1 LIEMRPLKSTPAHHT
16 GEFGELVCSNSFG
29 ALSPDRAAGL
39 LQKELRIFKS
49 LIIQTADKFAVPA
62 GGALA
67 VDRSKF
73 SIALTATLSN
83 HPLIEIKRFEQLDLP
98 SEENITI
105 LATGPLT
112 ADNLSYKI
120 QDFTGI
126 DDCHFFDAA
135 SPIIYGDSINK
146 EIVFKASRYDKG
158 DPAYLNCPMNKND
171 YIYFRNELI
180 EGEQANLKDFE
191 NLNDFKFFIYGGFSS
206 SQRSRIACFRGD
218 NIPEEDA
225 LKNNFPAQGI
235 KINGNF
241 LFDNA
246 TQDDFRSLLIEN
258 GVNQIKVGDIWTIGD
273 RGAQGII
280 DNSDIKHLDEKI
292 FYLRDVKVKV
302 NVVGIDE
309 LQIPSGRSKKLVNT
323 VEASTRLDAIASA
336 GFRISRTKIIERI
349 ENGMLKLNGSKVNK
363 PTINLKIGD
372 KLELENKGFIE
383 IINLEI
389 TKRERWKVK
398 LLRK

>member
-1 LIEMRPLKSTPAHHT
+1 MI
-16 GEFGELVCSNSFG
+16 
-29 ALSPDRAAGL
+29 
-39 LQKELRIFKS
+39 
-49 LIIQTADKFAVPA
+49 
-62 GGALA
+62 
-67 VDRSKF
+67 
-73 SIALTATLSN
+73 
-83 HPLIEIKRFEQLDLP
+83 DL
-98 SEENITI
+98 
-105 LATGPLT
+105 
-112 ADNLSYKI
+112 
-120 QDFTGI
+120 
-126 DDCHFFDAA
+126 
-135 SPIIYGDSINK
+135 K
-146 EIVFKASRYDKG
+146 EILINSNYKKETE
-158 DPAYLNCPMNKND
+158 
-171 YIYFRNELI
+171 ELI
-180 EGEQANLKDFE
+180 NIANLAYKHWETYWTGFNSTYVCEEILKDFE

-225 LKNNFPAQGI
+225 LKSNFPAQGI

-280 DNSDIKHLDEKI
+280 DNLDIEHLDEKI
-292 FYLRDVKVKV
+292 FYLRDVKVKI
-302 NVVGIDE
+302 NLVGIGE
-309 LQIPSGRSKKLVNT
+309 LQIPAGRSKKLVNT

-383 IINLEI
+383 ILNLEI

>member
-1 LIEMRPLKSTPAHHT
+1 MI
-16 GEFGELVCSNSFG
+16 
-29 ALSPDRAAGL
+29 
-39 LQKELRIFKS
+39 
-49 LIIQTADKFAVPA
+49 
-62 GGALA
+62 
-67 VDRSKF
+67 
-73 SIALTATLSN
+73 
-83 HPLIEIKRFEQLDLP
+83 DL
-98 SEENITI
+98 
-105 LATGPLT
+105 
-112 ADNLSYKI
+112 
-120 QDFTGI
+120 
-126 DDCHFFDAA
+126 
-135 SPIIYGDSINK
+135 K
-146 EIVFKASRYDKG
+146 EILIKSNYK
-158 DPAYLNCPMNKND
+158 KETE
-171 YIYFRNELI
+171 ELI
-180 EGEQANLKDFE
+180 NIANLAYKHWETYWTGFNSTYVCEEILKDFE

-225 LKNNFPAQGI
+225 LKSNFPAQGI

-280 DNSDIKHLDEKI
+280 DNSNIKHLDEKI

-323 VEASTRLDAIASA
+323 VEASKRLDAIASA
-336 GFRISRTKIIERI
+336 GFRVSRTKIIERI
-349 ENGMLKLNGSKVNK
+349 ENGMLRLNGSKVNK

-383 IINLEI
+383 ILNLEI
-389 TKRERWKVK
+389 TKRERWKVQ

>member
-1 LIEMRPLKSTPAHHT
+1 MI
-16 GEFGELVCSNSFG
+16 
-29 ALSPDRAAGL
+29 
-39 LQKELRIFKS
+39 
-49 LIIQTADKFAVPA
+49 
-62 GGALA
+62 
-67 VDRSKF
+67 
-73 SIALTATLSN
+73 
-83 HPLIEIKRFEQLDLP
+83 DL
-98 SEENITI
+98 
-105 LATGPLT
+105 
-112 ADNLSYKI
+112 
-120 QDFTGI
+120 
-126 DDCHFFDAA
+126 
-135 SPIIYGDSINK
+135 K
-146 EIVFKASRYDKG
+146 EILINSNYKKETE
-158 DPAYLNCPMNKND
+158 
-171 YIYFRNELI
+171 ELI
-180 EGEQANLKDFE
+180 NIANLAYKHWETYWTGFNSTYVCEEILKDFE

-225 LKNNFPAQGI
+225 LKSNFPAQGI

-258 GVNQIKVGDIWTIGD
+258 GVNQLKVGDIWTIGD

-280 DNSDIKHLDEKI
+280 DNLDIEHLDEKI
-292 FYLRDVKVKV
+292 FYLRDVKVKI

-336 GFRISRTKIIERI
+336 GFRVSRTKIIERI
-349 ENGMLKLNGSKVNK
+349 ENGMLRLNGSKVNK

-383 IINLEI
+383 ILNLEI

>member
-1 LIEMRPLKSTPAHHT
+1 MI
-16 GEFGELVCSNSFG
+16 
-29 ALSPDRAAGL
+29 
-39 LQKELRIFKS
+39 
-49 LIIQTADKFAVPA
+49 
-62 GGALA
+62 
-67 VDRSKF
+67 
-73 SIALTATLSN
+73 
-83 HPLIEIKRFEQLDLP
+83 DL
-98 SEENITI
+98 
-105 LATGPLT
+105 
-112 ADNLSYKI
+112 
-120 QDFTGI
+120 
-126 DDCHFFDAA
+126 
-135 SPIIYGDSINK
+135 K
-146 EIVFKASRYDKG
+146 EILINSNYKKETE
-158 DPAYLNCPMNKND
+158 
-171 YIYFRNELI
+171 ELI
-180 EGEQANLKDFE
+180 NIANLAYKHWETYWTGFNSTYVCEEILKDFE

-225 LKNNFPAQGI
+225 LKSNFPAQGI

-280 DNSDIKHLDEKI
+280 DNSDINYLDEKI

-336 GFRISRTKIIERI
+336 GFRVSRTKIIERI
-349 ENGMLKLNGSKVNK
+349 ENGMLRLNGSKVNK

-383 IINLEI
+383 ILNLEV

>member
-1 LIEMRPLKSTPAHHT
+1 MI
-16 GEFGELVCSNSFG
+16 
-29 ALSPDRAAGL
+29 
-39 LQKELRIFKS
+39 
-49 LIIQTADKFAVPA
+49 
-62 GGALA
+62 
-67 VDRSKF
+67 
-73 SIALTATLSN
+73 
-83 HPLIEIKRFEQLDLP
+83 DL
-98 SEENITI
+98 
-105 LATGPLT
+105 
-112 ADNLSYKI
+112 
-120 QDFTGI
+120 
-126 DDCHFFDAA
+126 
-135 SPIIYGDSINK
+135 K
-146 EIVFKASRYDKG
+146 EILINSNYKKETE
-158 DPAYLNCPMNKND
+158 
-171 YIYFRNELI
+171 ELI
-180 EGEQANLKDFE
+180 NIANLAYKHWETYWTGFNSTYVCEEILKDFE

-225 LKNNFPAQGI
+225 LKSNFPAQGI

-280 DNSDIKHLDEKI
+280 DNLDIEHLDEKI
-292 FYLRDVKVKV
+292 FYLRDVKVKI
-302 NVVGIDE
+302 NLVGIDE

-349 ENGMLKLNGSKVNK
+349 ENGMLRLNGSKVNK

-383 IINLEI
+383 ILNLEI

>member
-1 LIEMRPLKSTPAHHT
+1 MI
-16 GEFGELVCSNSFG
+16 
-29 ALSPDRAAGL
+29 
-39 LQKELRIFKS
+39 
-49 LIIQTADKFAVPA
+49 
-62 GGALA
+62 
-67 VDRSKF
+67 
-73 SIALTATLSN
+73 
-83 HPLIEIKRFEQLDLP
+83 DL
-98 SEENITI
+98 
-105 LATGPLT
+105 
-112 ADNLSYKI
+112 
-120 QDFTGI
+120 
-126 DDCHFFDAA
+126 
-135 SPIIYGDSINK
+135 K
-146 EIVFKASRYDKG
+146 EILINSNYKKETE
-158 DPAYLNCPMNKND
+158 
-171 YIYFRNELI
+171 ELI
-180 EGEQANLKDFE
+180 NIANLAYKHWETYWTGFNSTYVCEEILKDFE

-225 LKNNFPAQGI
+225 LKSNFPAQGI

-302 NVVGIDE
+302 NVVDIDE

-323 VEASTRLDAIASA
+323 VESSTRLDAIASA

-383 IINLEI
+383 ILNLEI

>member
-1 LIEMRPLKSTPAHHT
+1 MIDLKGILI
-16 GEFGELVCSNSFG
+16 NSKYK
-29 ALSPDRAAGL
+29 
-39 LQKELRIFKS
+39 KE
-49 LIIQTADKFAVPA
+49 T
-62 GGALA
+62 
-67 VDRSKF
+67 
-73 SIALTATLSN
+73 
-83 HPLIEIKRFEQLDLP
+83 E
-98 SEENITI
+98 
-105 LATGPLT
+105 
-112 ADNLSYKI
+112 
-120 QDFTGI
+120 
-126 DDCHFFDAA
+126 
-135 SPIIYGDSINK
+135 
-146 EIVFKASRYDKG
+146 
-158 DPAYLNCPMNKND
+158 
-171 YIYFRNELI
+171 ELI
-180 EGEQANLKDFE
+180 NIANLAYKQWETYWTGFNSTYVCEEILKDFE

-225 LKNNFPAQGI
+225 LKSNFPAQGI

-280 DNSDIKHLDEKI
+280 DNLDIKHLDEKI
-292 FYLRDVKVKV
+292 VYLREVKVKV

-336 GFRISRTKIIERI
+336 GFRVSRSKIIERI
-349 ENGMLKLNGSKVNK
+349 ENGMLRLNGSKVNK

-383 IINLEI
+383 ILNLEI

>member
-1 LIEMRPLKSTPAHHT
+1 MI
-16 GEFGELVCSNSFG
+16 
-29 ALSPDRAAGL
+29 
-39 LQKELRIFKS
+39 
-49 LIIQTADKFAVPA
+49 
-62 GGALA
+62 
-67 VDRSKF
+67 
-73 SIALTATLSN
+73 
-83 HPLIEIKRFEQLDLP
+83 DL
-98 SEENITI
+98 
-105 LATGPLT
+105 
-112 ADNLSYKI
+112 
-120 QDFTGI
+120 
-126 DDCHFFDAA
+126 
-135 SPIIYGDSINK
+135 K
-146 EIVFKASRYDKG
+146 EILINSNYKKETE
-158 DPAYLNCPMNKND
+158 
-171 YIYFRNELI
+171 ELI
-180 EGEQANLKDFE
+180 NIANLAYKHWETYWTGFNSTYVCEEILKDFE

-225 LKNNFPAQGI
+225 LKSNFPAQGI

-258 GVNQIKVGDIWTIGD
+258 GVNQLKVGDIWTIGD

-280 DNSDIKHLDEKI
+280 DNLDIKHLDEKI
-292 FYLRDVKVKV
+292 FYLRDVKVKI

-336 GFRISRTKIIERI
+336 GFRVSRTKIIERI

-383 IINLEI
+383 ILNLEI

>member
-1 LIEMRPLKSTPAHHT
+1 MI
-16 GEFGELVCSNSFG
+16 
-29 ALSPDRAAGL
+29 
-39 LQKELRIFKS
+39 
-49 LIIQTADKFAVPA
+49 
-62 GGALA
+62 
-67 VDRSKF
+67 
-73 SIALTATLSN
+73 
-83 HPLIEIKRFEQLDLP
+83 DL
-98 SEENITI
+98 
-105 LATGPLT
+105 
-112 ADNLSYKI
+112 
-120 QDFTGI
+120 
-126 DDCHFFDAA
+126 
-135 SPIIYGDSINK
+135 K
-146 EIVFKASRYDKG
+146 EILINSNYKKETE
-158 DPAYLNCPMNKND
+158 
-171 YIYFRNELI
+171 ELI
-180 EGEQANLKDFE
+180 NIANLAYKHWETYWTGFNSTYVCEEILKDFE

-218 NIPEEDA
+218 NIPEKDA
-225 LKNNFPAQGI
+225 LKSNFPAQGI

-280 DNSDIKHLDEKI
+280 DNLDIKHLDEKI
-292 FYLRDVKVKV
+292 FYLRDVKVKI
-302 NVVGIDE
+302 NVVGMDQ
-309 LQIPSGRSKKLVNT
+309 LQIPAGRSKKLVNT

-336 GFRISRTKIIERI
+336 GFRVSRTKIIERI
-349 ENGMLKLNGSKVNK
+349 ENGMLRLNGSKVNK

-383 IINLEI
+383 ILNLEI

>member
-1 LIEMRPLKSTPAHHT
+1 MI
-16 GEFGELVCSNSFG
+16 
-29 ALSPDRAAGL
+29 
-39 LQKELRIFKS
+39 
-49 LIIQTADKFAVPA
+49 
-62 GGALA
+62 
-67 VDRSKF
+67 
-73 SIALTATLSN
+73 
-83 HPLIEIKRFEQLDLP
+83 DL
-98 SEENITI
+98 
-105 LATGPLT
+105 
-112 ADNLSYKI
+112 
-120 QDFTGI
+120 
-126 DDCHFFDAA
+126 
-135 SPIIYGDSINK
+135 K
-146 EIVFKASRYDKG
+146 EILINSNYKKETE
-158 DPAYLNCPMNKND
+158 
-171 YIYFRNELI
+171 ELI
-180 EGEQANLKDFE
+180 NIANLAYKHWETYWTGFNSTYVCEEILKDFE

-225 LKNNFPAQGI
+225 LKSNFPAQGI

-280 DNSDIKHLDEKI
+280 DNLDIEHLDEKI
-292 FYLRDVKVKV
+292 FYLRDVKVKI
-302 NVVGIDE
+302 NLVGIDE
-309 LQIPSGRSKKLVNT
+309 LQIPSGRSKKLVNS

-349 ENGMLKLNGSKVNK
+349 ENGMLRLNGSKVNK

-383 IINLEI
+383 ILNLEI

>member
-1 LIEMRPLKSTPAHHT
+1 MI
-16 GEFGELVCSNSFG
+16 
-29 ALSPDRAAGL
+29 
-39 LQKELRIFKS
+39 
-49 LIIQTADKFAVPA
+49 
-62 GGALA
+62 
-67 VDRSKF
+67 
-73 SIALTATLSN
+73 
-83 HPLIEIKRFEQLDLP
+83 DL
-98 SEENITI
+98 
-105 LATGPLT
+105 
-112 ADNLSYKI
+112 
-120 QDFTGI
+120 
-126 DDCHFFDAA
+126 
-135 SPIIYGDSINK
+135 K
-146 EIVFKASRYDKG
+146 EILINSNYKKETE
-158 DPAYLNCPMNKND
+158 
-171 YIYFRNELI
+171 ELI
-180 EGEQANLKDFE
+180 NIANLAYKHWETYWTGFNSTYVCEDILKDFE

-225 LKNNFPAQGI
+225 LKSNFPAQGI

-280 DNSDIKHLDEKI
+280 DNLDIKHLDEKI

-309 LQIPSGRSKKLVNT
+309 LQIPTGRSKKLINT

-336 GFRISRTKIIERI
+336 GFRVSRTKIIERI
-349 ENGMLKLNGSKVNK
+349 ENGMLRLNGSKVNK

-383 IINLEI
+383 ILNLEI

>member
-1 LIEMRPLKSTPAHHT
+1 MI
-16 GEFGELVCSNSFG
+16 
-29 ALSPDRAAGL
+29 
-39 LQKELRIFKS
+39 
-49 LIIQTADKFAVPA
+49 
-62 GGALA
+62 
-67 VDRSKF
+67 
-73 SIALTATLSN
+73 
-83 HPLIEIKRFEQLDLP
+83 DL
-98 SEENITI
+98 
-105 LATGPLT
+105 
-112 ADNLSYKI
+112 
-120 QDFTGI
+120 
-126 DDCHFFDAA
+126 
-135 SPIIYGDSINK
+135 K
-146 EIVFKASRYDKG
+146 EILVNSNYKKETE
-158 DPAYLNCPMNKND
+158 
-171 YIYFRNELI
+171 ELI
-180 EGEQANLKDFE
+180 NIANLAYKHWETYWTGFNSTYVCEEILKDFE

-225 LKNNFPAQGI
+225 LKSNFPAQGI

-280 DNSDIKHLDEKI
+280 DNLDIEHLDEKI

-336 GFRISRTKIIERI
+336 GFRVSRTKIIERI
-349 ENGMLKLNGSKVNK
+349 ENGMLRLNGSKVNK

-383 IINLEI
+383 ILNLEI

>member
-1 LIEMRPLKSTPAHHT
+1 MI
-16 GEFGELVCSNSFG
+16 
-29 ALSPDRAAGL
+29 
-39 LQKELRIFKS
+39 
-49 LIIQTADKFAVPA
+49 
-62 GGALA
+62 
-67 VDRSKF
+67 
-73 SIALTATLSN
+73 
-83 HPLIEIKRFEQLDLP
+83 DL
-98 SEENITI
+98 
-105 LATGPLT
+105 
-112 ADNLSYKI
+112 
-120 QDFTGI
+120 
-126 DDCHFFDAA
+126 
-135 SPIIYGDSINK
+135 K
-146 EIVFKASRYDKG
+146 EILINSNYKKETE
-158 DPAYLNCPMNKND
+158 
-171 YIYFRNELI
+171 ELI
-180 EGEQANLKDFE
+180 NIANLAYKHWETYWTGFNSTYVCEEILKDFE

-218 NIPEEDA
+218 NIPEKDA
-225 LKNNFPAQGI
+225 LKSNFPARGI

-258 GVNQIKVGDIWTIGD
+258 GINQLKVGDIWTIGD

-280 DNSDIKHLDEKI
+280 DNLDIKHLDEKI
-292 FYLRDVKVKV
+292 FYLRDVKVKI

-336 GFRISRTKIIERI
+336 GFRVSRTKIIERI
-349 ENGMLKLNGSKVNK
+349 ENGMLRLNGSKVNK

-383 IINLEI
+383 ILNLEI

>member
-1 LIEMRPLKSTPAHHT
+1 MI
-16 GEFGELVCSNSFG
+16 
-29 ALSPDRAAGL
+29 
-39 LQKELRIFKS
+39 
-49 LIIQTADKFAVPA
+49 
-62 GGALA
+62 
-67 VDRSKF
+67 
-73 SIALTATLSN
+73 
-83 HPLIEIKRFEQLDLP
+83 DL
-98 SEENITI
+98 
-105 LATGPLT
+105 
-112 ADNLSYKI
+112 
-120 QDFTGI
+120 
-126 DDCHFFDAA
+126 
-135 SPIIYGDSINK
+135 K
-146 EIVFKASRYDKG
+146 EILINSNYKKETE
-158 DPAYLNCPMNKND
+158 
-171 YIYFRNELI
+171 ELI
-180 EGEQANLKDFE
+180 NIANLAYKHWETYWTGFNSTYVCEEILKDFE

-225 LKNNFPAQGI
+225 LKSNFPAQGI

-280 DNSDIKHLDEKI
+280 DNIDIKQLDEKI

-302 NVVGIDE
+302 NLVGIDE

-336 GFRISRTKIIERI
+336 GFRVSRTKIIERI
-349 ENGMLKLNGSKVNK
+349 ENGMLRLNGSKVNK

-383 IINLEI
+383 ILNLEI

>member
-1 LIEMRPLKSTPAHHT
+1 MI
-16 GEFGELVCSNSFG
+16 
-29 ALSPDRAAGL
+29 
-39 LQKELRIFKS
+39 
-49 LIIQTADKFAVPA
+49 
-62 GGALA
+62 
-67 VDRSKF
+67 
-73 SIALTATLSN
+73 
-83 HPLIEIKRFEQLDLP
+83 DL
-98 SEENITI
+98 
-105 LATGPLT
+105 
-112 ADNLSYKI
+112 
-120 QDFTGI
+120 
-126 DDCHFFDAA
+126 
-135 SPIIYGDSINK
+135 K
-146 EIVFKASRYDKG
+146 EILINSNYKKETE
-158 DPAYLNCPMNKND
+158 
-171 YIYFRNELI
+171 ELI
-180 EGEQANLKDFE
+180 NIANLAYKHWETYWTGFNSTYVCEEILKDFE

-225 LKNNFPAQGI
+225 LKSNFPAQGI

-280 DNSDIKHLDEKI
+280 DNSDIEHLDEKI

-336 GFRISRTKIIERI
+336 GFRVSRTKIIERI
-349 ENGMLKLNGSKVNK
+349 ENGMLRLNGSKVNK

-383 IINLEI
+383 ILNLEI

>member
-1 LIEMRPLKSTPAHHT
+1 MI
-16 GEFGELVCSNSFG
+16 
-29 ALSPDRAAGL
+29 
-39 LQKELRIFKS
+39 
-49 LIIQTADKFAVPA
+49 
-62 GGALA
+62 
-67 VDRSKF
+67 
-73 SIALTATLSN
+73 
-83 HPLIEIKRFEQLDLP
+83 DL
-98 SEENITI
+98 
-105 LATGPLT
+105 
-112 ADNLSYKI
+112 
-120 QDFTGI
+120 
-126 DDCHFFDAA
+126 
-135 SPIIYGDSINK
+135 K
-146 EIVFKASRYDKG
+146 EILINSNYKKETE
-158 DPAYLNCPMNKND
+158 
-171 YIYFRNELI
+171 ELI
-180 EGEQANLKDFE
+180 NIANLAYKHWETYWTGFNSTYVCEEILKDFE

-225 LKNNFPAQGI
+225 LKSNFPAQGI

-280 DNSDIKHLDEKI
+280 DNLDIKHLDEKI
-292 FYLRDVKVKV
+292 FYLRDVEVKI
-302 NVVGIDE
+302 NVVDIDE

-336 GFRISRTKIIERI
+336 GFRVSRTKIIERI
-349 ENGMLKLNGSKVNK
+349 ENGMLRLNGSKVNK

-383 IINLEI
+383 ILNLEI

>member
-1 LIEMRPLKSTPAHHT
+1 MIDLQGILIN
-16 GEFGELVCSNSFG
+16 SNYK
-29 ALSPDRAAGL
+29 
-39 LQKELRIFKS
+39 KE
-49 LIIQTADKFAVPA
+49 T
-62 GGALA
+62 
-67 VDRSKF
+67 
-73 SIALTATLSN
+73 
-83 HPLIEIKRFEQLDLP
+83 E
-98 SEENITI
+98 
-105 LATGPLT
+105 
-112 ADNLSYKI
+112 
-120 QDFTGI
+120 
-126 DDCHFFDAA
+126 
-135 SPIIYGDSINK
+135 
-146 EIVFKASRYDKG
+146 
-158 DPAYLNCPMNKND
+158 
-171 YIYFRNELI
+171 ELI
-180 EGEQANLKDFE
+180 NIANLAYKHWETYWTGFNSTYVCEEILKDFE

-225 LKNNFPAQGI
+225 LKSNFPAQGI

-258 GVNQIKVGDIWTIGD
+258 GVNEVKVGDIWTIGD

-280 DNSDIKHLDEKI
+280 DNLDIEHLNEKI
-292 FYLRDVKVKV
+292 FYLRDVKVKI

-309 LQIPSGRSKKLVNT
+309 LQIPSGRTKKLVNT

-336 GFRISRTKIIERI
+336 GFRVSRTKIIERI
-349 ENGMLKLNGSKVNK
+349 ENGILKLNGSKVNK

-383 IINLEI
+383 ILNLEI

>member
-1 LIEMRPLKSTPAHHT
+1 MI
-16 GEFGELVCSNSFG
+16 
-29 ALSPDRAAGL
+29 
-39 LQKELRIFKS
+39 
-49 LIIQTADKFAVPA
+49 
-62 GGALA
+62 
-67 VDRSKF
+67 
-73 SIALTATLSN
+73 
-83 HPLIEIKRFEQLDLP
+83 DL
-98 SEENITI
+98 
-105 LATGPLT
+105 
-112 ADNLSYKI
+112 
-120 QDFTGI
+120 
-126 DDCHFFDAA
+126 
-135 SPIIYGDSINK
+135 K
-146 EIVFKASRYDKG
+146 EILINSNYKKETEELTNIANL
-158 DPAYLNCPMNKND
+158 AYKHWETYWTGFNSTYVCEE
-171 YIYFRNELI
+171 I
-180 EGEQANLKDFE
+180 LKDFE
-191 NLNDFKFFIYGGFSS
+191 NLNDFQFFIYGGFSS

-218 NIPEEDA
+218 NIPEEDL
-225 LKNNFPAQGI
+225 LKSNFPAQGI

-280 DNSDIKHLDEKI
+280 DNLNIEHLDEKI
-292 FYLRDVKVKV
+292 FYLRDVKVKI

-309 LQIPSGRSKKLVNT
+309 LQIPSGRTKKLVNT

-336 GFRISRTKIIERI
+336 GFRVSRTKIIERI
-349 ENGMLKLNGSKVNK
+349 GNGMLRLNGSKVNK

-383 IINLEI
+383 ILNLEI

>member
-1 LIEMRPLKSTPAHHT
+1 MI
-16 GEFGELVCSNSFG
+16 
-29 ALSPDRAAGL
+29 
-39 LQKELRIFKS
+39 
-49 LIIQTADKFAVPA
+49 
-62 GGALA
+62 
-67 VDRSKF
+67 
-73 SIALTATLSN
+73 
-83 HPLIEIKRFEQLDLP
+83 DL
-98 SEENITI
+98 
-105 LATGPLT
+105 
-112 ADNLSYKI
+112 
-120 QDFTGI
+120 
-126 DDCHFFDAA
+126 
-135 SPIIYGDSINK
+135 K
-146 EIVFKASRYDKG
+146 EILINSNYKKETE
-158 DPAYLNCPMNKND
+158 
-171 YIYFRNELI
+171 ELI
-180 EGEQANLKDFE
+180 NLANLAYKHWETYWTGFNSTYICEEILKDFE

-225 LKNNFPAQGI
+225 LKNNFPARGI

-241 LFDNA
+241 LFDSA

-280 DNSDIKHLDEKI
+280 DSLDIEYLNEKI
-292 FYLRDVKVKV
+292 FYLRDVKVKI
-302 NVVGIDE
+302 NLVGIDE
-309 LQIPSGRSKKLVNT
+309 LQIPSVRSKKLINT

-349 ENGMLKLNGSKVNK
+349 ENGMLRLNGSKVNK

-383 IINLEI
+383 ILNLEI

>member
-1 LIEMRPLKSTPAHHT
+1 MI
-16 GEFGELVCSNSFG
+16 
-29 ALSPDRAAGL
+29 
-39 LQKELRIFKS
+39 
-49 LIIQTADKFAVPA
+49 
-62 GGALA
+62 
-67 VDRSKF
+67 
-73 SIALTATLSN
+73 
-83 HPLIEIKRFEQLDLP
+83 DL
-98 SEENITI
+98 
-105 LATGPLT
+105 
-112 ADNLSYKI
+112 
-120 QDFTGI
+120 
-126 DDCHFFDAA
+126 
-135 SPIIYGDSINK
+135 K
-146 EIVFKASRYDKG
+146 EIL
-158 DPAYLNCPMNKND
+158 LNSNYKKETE
-171 YIYFRNELI
+171 ELI
-180 EGEQANLKDFE
+180 NIANLAYKRWETYWTGFNSTYVCEEILKDFE

-225 LKNNFPAQGI
+225 LKSNFPAQGI
-235 KINGNF
+235 KIIGNF

-246 TQDDFRSLLIEN
+246 TQDDFRSFLIEN

-280 DNSDIKHLDEKI
+280 DNSDINHLDEKI

-336 GFRISRTKIIERI
+336 GFRLSRTKIIERI
-349 ENGMLKLNGSKVNK
+349 ENGMLRLNGSKVK
-363 PTINLKIGD
+363 KSTINLKIGD

-383 IINLEI
+383 ILNLEI

>member
-1 LIEMRPLKSTPAHHT
+1 MI
-16 GEFGELVCSNSFG
+16 
-29 ALSPDRAAGL
+29 
-39 LQKELRIFKS
+39 
-49 LIIQTADKFAVPA
+49 
-62 GGALA
+62 
-67 VDRSKF
+67 
-73 SIALTATLSN
+73 
-83 HPLIEIKRFEQLDLP
+83 DL
-98 SEENITI
+98 
-105 LATGPLT
+105 
-112 ADNLSYKI
+112 
-120 QDFTGI
+120 
-126 DDCHFFDAA
+126 
-135 SPIIYGDSINK
+135 K
-146 EIVFKASRYDKG
+146 EILINSNYKKETE
-158 DPAYLNCPMNKND
+158 
-171 YIYFRNELI
+171 ELI
-180 EGEQANLKDFE
+180 NIANLAYKHWETYWTGFNSTYVCEEILKDFE

-206 SQRSRIACFRGD
+206 SQRSRIACFRED
-218 NIPEEDA
+218 SIPEEDA
-225 LKNNFPAQGI
+225 LKSDFPAQGI

-258 GVNQIKVGDIWTIGD
+258 GVNKIKLGDIWTIGD

-280 DNSDIKHLDEKI
+280 DNLDVNYLNEKC
-292 FYLRDVKVKV
+292 FYLRDVKVKI
-302 NVVGIDE
+302 NLVGIDE

-349 ENGMLKLNGSKVNK
+349 ENGMLRLNGSKVNK

-383 IINLEI
+383 ILNLEM

>member
-1 LIEMRPLKSTPAHHT
+1 MI
-16 GEFGELVCSNSFG
+16 
-29 ALSPDRAAGL
+29 
-39 LQKELRIFKS
+39 
-49 LIIQTADKFAVPA
+49 
-62 GGALA
+62 
-67 VDRSKF
+67 
-73 SIALTATLSN
+73 
-83 HPLIEIKRFEQLDLP
+83 DL
-98 SEENITI
+98 
-105 LATGPLT
+105 
-112 ADNLSYKI
+112 
-120 QDFTGI
+120 
-126 DDCHFFDAA
+126 
-135 SPIIYGDSINK
+135 K
-146 EIVFKASRYDKG
+146 EILINSNYKKETE
-158 DPAYLNCPMNKND
+158 
-171 YIYFRNELI
+171 ELI
-180 EGEQANLKDFE
+180 NIANLAYKHWETYWTGFNSTYVCEEILKDFE

-225 LKNNFPAQGI
+225 LKSNFPAQGI
-235 KINGNF
+235 KIDGNF

-246 TQDDFRSLLIEN
+246 TQDDFRSLLLEN
-258 GVNQIKVGDIWTIGD
+258 GVNQLKVGDIWTIGD

-280 DNSDIKHLDEKI
+280 DNLDINHLDEKI
-292 FYLRDVKVKV
+292 FYLRDVKVKI

-336 GFRISRTKIIERI
+336 GFRVSRTKIIERI
-349 ENGMLKLNGSKVNK
+349 ENGMLRLNGSKVNK

-383 IINLEI
+383 ILNLEI

>member
-1 LIEMRPLKSTPAHHT
+1 MI
-16 GEFGELVCSNSFG
+16 
-29 ALSPDRAAGL
+29 
-39 LQKELRIFKS
+39 
-49 LIIQTADKFAVPA
+49 
-62 GGALA
+62 
-67 VDRSKF
+67 
-73 SIALTATLSN
+73 
-83 HPLIEIKRFEQLDLP
+83 DL
-98 SEENITI
+98 
-105 LATGPLT
+105 
-112 ADNLSYKI
+112 
-120 QDFTGI
+120 
-126 DDCHFFDAA
+126 
-135 SPIIYGDSINK
+135 K
-146 EIVFKASRYDKG
+146 EILINSNYKKETE
-158 DPAYLNCPMNKND
+158 
-171 YIYFRNELI
+171 ELI
-180 EGEQANLKDFE
+180 NIANLAYKHWETYWTGFNSTYVCEEILKDFE

-225 LKNNFPAQGI
+225 LKSNFPAQGI

-258 GVNQIKVGDIWTIGD
+258 GVNQLKVGDIWTLGD

-280 DNSDIKHLDEKI
+280 DNLDIEHLDDKI
-292 FYLRDVKVKV
+292 FYLRDVKVKI

-336 GFRISRTKIIERI
+336 GFRVSRTKIIERI
-349 ENGMLKLNGSKVNK
+349 ENGMLRLNGSKVNK

-383 IINLEI
+383 ILNLEI

>member
-1 LIEMRPLKSTPAHHT
+1 MIDLK
-16 GEFGELVCSNSFG
+16 GILLNSNFK
-29 ALSPDRAAGL
+29 
-39 LQKELRIFKS
+39 KE
-49 LIIQTADKFAVPA
+49 T
-62 GGALA
+62 
-67 VDRSKF
+67 
-73 SIALTATLSN
+73 
-83 HPLIEIKRFEQLDLP
+83 E
-98 SEENITI
+98 
-105 LATGPLT
+105 
-112 ADNLSYKI
+112 
-120 QDFTGI
+120 
-126 DDCHFFDAA
+126 
-135 SPIIYGDSINK
+135 
-146 EIVFKASRYDKG
+146 
-158 DPAYLNCPMNKND
+158 
-171 YIYFRNELI
+171 ELI
-180 EGEQANLKDFE
+180 NIANLAYKHWETYWTGFNSTYVCEEILKDFK

-218 NIPEEDA
+218 NIHEDDM
-225 LKNNFPAQGI
+225 LKSAFPAQGI
-235 KINGNF
+235 KIYGNF

-258 GVNQIKVGDIWTIGD
+258 GVNKVKVGDIWTIGD

-280 DNSDIKHLDEKI
+280 DNIDIEHLDEKV
-292 FYLRDVKVKV
+292 FYLRDVKVKI
-302 NVVGIDE
+302 NLVGIDE

-383 IINLEI
+383 ILNLEI